1 MWEKLPFFM
10 SIYWLFRILK
20 WGASFLWSCSPKS
33 VWGSKETTTIA
44 KTHPTLFWSITTHL
58 LSLYREL
65 YENTD
70 PILPVEVVIPM
81 IMDPE
86 TGEWRKKTMHERYNK
101 NRQVDR
107 SREQYLRKK
116 SEKESKKASKES
128 KQLRS
133 VFKLSAL
140 FWLADH
146 SEVLIILKTNYS
158 DMSLEE
164 LEKEAKKT
172 KSKTERSLIE

>member
-128 KQLRS
+128 KQPRS

-140 FWLADH
+140 FWLAVH
-146 SEVLIILKTNYS
+146 HVLIILKTNYS

>member
-1 MWEKLPFFM
+1 MNQHIGHMIFWKPF
-10 SIYWLFRILK
+10 K
-20 WGASFLWSCSPKS
+20 Q
-33 VWGSKETTTIA
+33 V
-44 KTHPTLFWSITTHL
+44 
-58 LSLYREL
+58 LYMTDYRTGQIRNDREIREL

-116 SEKESKKASKES
+116 SEKESKKTSKES
-128 KQLRS
+128 KQL
-133 VFKLSAL
+133 
-140 FWLADH
+140 
-146 SEVLIILKTNYS
+146 S

>member
-1 MWEKLPFFM
+1 
-10 SIYWLFRILK
+10 
-20 WGASFLWSCSPKS
+20 
-33 VWGSKETTTIA
+33 
-44 KTHPTLFWSITTHL
+44 
-58 LSLYREL
+58 
-65 YENTD
+65 
-70 PILPVEVVIPM
+70 M

-116 SEKESKKASKES
+116 SEKESKKTSKES
-128 KQLRS
+128 KQLRL
-133 VFKLSAL
+133 VFKLIHSAPFL
-140 FWLADH
+140 LAVAFI
-146 SEVLIILKTNYS
+146 SLKTNYS